1 MTGRSDRTD
10 ATDIAVDAAS
20 AVRQAEVKV
29 EDQKMWEDAMPKDHS
44 PAIAGLSRRSLLGG
58 SAALLASPLVLASA
72 RAEAPAINVGVIMP
86 LSGAN
91 AQFGINSRNGIELV
105 ADEINAAGGIAEL
118 GGARINLIV
127 ADATSTPTTA
137 GTAAQRLVS
146 QQDVTALLGAFV
158 SSLTLAIS
166 EVTERRD
173 IPLLTMSFADQITG
187 RGYKNIFQVVAKA
200 SVIGKAQFEYSAAIA
215 QAAGARI
222 EKIAIMYEDTAYGTA
237 QANGLRAGAKAANV
251 EVVMDDAYPLG
262 ITDTTPLINKLR
274 GSRAQ
279 AVFPVSYL
287 NDSLLIIRTMRQ
299 QRLTMPAI
307 GGAAGY
313 VIPDFEKGLG
323 EFAENVL
330 SIDTSNYD
338 LAPDLTERFRKRFGY
353 FMVHEALE
361 HAVCLEVLVQAI
373 RKAKSAKAEDVAA
386 ALRGARFT
394 GGWINGMTGGAV
406 QFDETGLN
414 VLSVPLMVQWRGKD
428 IVTVWP
434 KDIARSSPV
443 WRS

>member
-1 MTGRSDRTD
+1 MSEKNSPRVAQLDRRT
-10 ATDIAVDAAS
+10 
-20 AVRQAEVKV
+20 
-29 EDQKMWEDAMPKDHS
+29 
-44 PAIAGLSRRSLLGG
+44 
-58 SAALLASPLVLASA
+58 VLAGTAAILTAPYVISSA
-72 RAEAPAINVGVIMP
+72 RAEASPVNVGVIMP
-86 LSGAN
+86 LSGPN
-91 AQFGINSRNGIELV
+91 AQFGVNSRNGVELV
-105 ADEINAAGGIAEL
+105 ADEINSAGGIAEL
-118 GGARINLIV
+118 GGAKINLVV

-137 GTAAQRLVS
+137 GTVAQRLIT
-146 QQDVTALLGAFV
+146 QQDMTAVLGAFA
-158 SSLTLAIS
+158 SSLTIAIS

-187 RGYKNIFQVVAKA
+187 RGYRNIFQVVAKA
-200 SVIGKAQFEYSAAIA
+200 SVIGKAQFDYTAAIA
-215 QAAGARI
+215 QAAGAKI
-222 EKIAIMYEDTAYGTA
+222 DKIAIMYEDTAYGTA

-251 EVVMDDAYPLG
+251 EIVMDDAYPLG

-274 GSRAQ
+274 ASGAQ

-299 QRLTMPAI
+299 QKVTIPAI

-338 LAPDLTERFRKRFGY
+338 LAPGLTDRFRKRFGY
-353 FMVHEALE
+353 FMVHEAFE
-361 HAVCLEVLVQAI
+361 HGVCLEVLVQAI
-373 RKAKSAKAEDVAA
+373 RRAKSAKAEQVAA

-394 GGWINGMTGGAV
+394 GGWIDGMTGGAV
-406 QFDETGLN
+406 QFDQSGLN

-434 KDIARSSPV
+434 KDVAKSAPV

>member
-1 MTGRSDRTD
+1 MSTSTDLRTSGVSRRTLLSG
-10 ATDIAVDAAS
+10 A
-20 AVRQAEVKV
+20 
-29 EDQKMWEDAMPKDHS
+29 
-44 PAIAGLSRRSLLGG
+44 AGLL
-58 SAALLASPLVLASA
+58 AAPYVISSA
-72 RAEAPAINVGVIMP
+72 RADAAPINVGVIMP
-86 LSGAN
+86 LSGPN

-105 ADEINAAGGIAEL
+105 ADEINSAGGIAEL
-118 GGARINLIV
+118 GGAKINLIV

-137 GTAAQRLVS
+137 GTVAQRLIS

-158 SSLTLAIS
+158 SSLTIAIS

-200 SVIGKAQFEYSAAIA
+200 SVIGKAQFEYTAAIA
-215 QAAGARI
+215 QAAGAKI

-237 QANGLRAGAKAANV
+237 QATGLRAGAKAANV
-251 EVVMDDAYPLG
+251 EIVMDDAYPLG

-274 GSRAQ
+274 ASGAQ

-299 QRLTMPAI
+299 QKLTMPAI

-323 EFAENVL
+323 EYAENVL

-373 RKAKSAKAEDVAA
+373 KKAKSAKAEDVAA
-386 ALRGARFT
+386 ALRGGKFT
-394 GGWINGMTGGAV
+394 GGWIQGMTGGAV
-406 QFDETGLN
+406 QFDDTGLN

-434 KDIARSSPV
+434 KDVAKSSPV